1 MRTIVLAVATT
12 FVLAACARDPS
23 PQDQRS
29 YIAEWKSLRTDWES
43 QEGNAIRR
51 GKAEEA
57 ARAFFRARRPVSG
70 WTGSVTGVN
79 SALGSTWVDVE
90 NSGMQFML
98 RPEGDASAKFMPVFE
113 RLSPG
118 DRVVFDGTLAT
129 ELSLTMAGG
138 IRHPEVSV
146 TISRVER
153 R

>member
-1 MRTIVLAVATT
+1 MRIIVLAVANA
-12 FVLAACARDPS
+12 FVLAGCAADPS
-23 PQDQRS
+23 PQDQRA
-29 YIAEWKSLRTDWES
+29 YIAEWKSLRADWEA

-51 GKAEEA
+51 GRAEEA
-57 ARAFFRARRPVSG
+57 ARSFFRGRQVSN

-90 NSGMQFML
+90 NSGVQFML
-98 RPEGDASAKFMPVFE
+98 RPDGAASAKFMPIFE

-118 DRVVFDGTLAT
+118 DRVVFDGTLTT
-129 ELSLTMAGG
+129 ELSLTMAGA

-146 TISRVER
+146 TIFRIER